1 MDFQSETSNKEKN
14 EPSPNLP
21 NNEQSE
27 DQLFFSPIAKFAIY
41 NRFPFNLIIHFL
53 LVIGT
58 TYQLM
63 IINTTYLRSQ
73 ERSLYNSFRR
83 FRSTSKGCDLYR
95 KWGTRSKEED
105 IRLKAF
111 EDDLKFLKGEIP
123 YELEFDTIQEY
134 FQKN

>member
-73 ERSLYNSFRR
+73 EL
-83 FRSTSKGCDLYR
+83 
-95 KWGTRSKEED
+95 
-105 IRLKAF
+105 F
-111 EDDLKFLKGEIP
+111 EPP
-123 YELEFDTIQEY
+123 YELDNQLLTCKHDDSAYLILRGSE
-134 FQKN
+134 

>member
-1 MDFQSETSNKEKN
+1 MDFQSETSNKEKSESSN
-14 EPSPNLP
+14 NLP

-63 IINTTYLRSQ
+63 IINTTYPRSQ
-73 ERSLYNSFRR
+73 ECIAKALFRALA
-83 FRSTSKGCDLYR
+83 FLHTQKSCLAR
-95 KWGTRSKEED
+95 KQLMGNRGSE
-105 IRLKAF
+105 IAAVKAPVF
-111 EDDLKFLKGEIP
+111 NLLIGDVHA
-123 YELEFDTIQEY
+123 
-134 FQKN
+134 